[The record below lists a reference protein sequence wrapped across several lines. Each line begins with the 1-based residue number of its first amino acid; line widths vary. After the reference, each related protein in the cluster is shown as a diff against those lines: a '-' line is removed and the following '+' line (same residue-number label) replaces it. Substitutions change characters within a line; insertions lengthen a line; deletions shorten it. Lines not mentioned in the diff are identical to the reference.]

1 MDRKRFVTMLGGLAA
16 VALLAGA
23 AIATKANP
31 PPPDLAHAHRGPP
44 PGPGLMVPG
53 MLPPGA
59 LPHLAKELGLSAD
72 QQAEIRG
79 VLEQAKPGFE
89 QLHLQMRTNFE
100 LLARTRPDDPSYQT
114 VVSNVS
120 QSASEL
126 AAQLVLQG
134 SRVRSQVFAVLNAD
148 QKQKLTELES
158 RPHGWHG
165 KGGRDP
171 GDHGPDQGPDHGA
184 GGGDGGSED

>member
-16 VALLAGA
+16 VALLAGV

-31 PPPDLAHAHRGPP
+31 PPPDLAHEHRGPP

-89 QLHLQMRTNFE
+89 ELHRQMRTNFE
-100 LLARTRPDDPSYQT
+100 LLAKTRPDDPSYQT

-134 SRVRSQVFAVLNAD
+134 SRVRSQVFGVLSAD

-158 RPHGWHG
+158 RPHGWRG

-171 GDHGPDQGPDHGA
+171 GDHGPDHGA
-184 GGGDGGSED
+184 GGGDGDSED

>member
-1 MDRKRFVTMLGGLAA
+1 MDRKRFLTMMAGLAA

-23 AIATKANP
+23 AIATQAEAP
-31 PPPDLAHAHRGPP
+31 PPETAGEHGGPP

-53 MLPPGA
+53 MLPAGA

-72 QQAEIRG
+72 QQTQIRG
-79 VLEQAKPGFE
+79 FLDQAKPGFV
-89 QLHLQMRTNFE
+89 QLHAQMRANFE
-100 LLARTRPDDPSYQT
+100 LLAKTRPDDPSYQT

-134 SRVRSQVFAVLNAD
+134 SRVRSQIFGVLNAD

-158 RPHGWHG
+158 HPHAWRGHG
-165 KGGRDP
+165 GHGPR
-171 GDHGPDQGPDHGA
+171 DHGPNGE
-184 GGGDGGSED
+184 GDGHDGAD